1 MNYNEAVFTSPRKFM
16 PSRWLSEDP
25 KTLSLL
31 EDCWSPFSKGSRGCM
46 GKNLAMAEIYI
57 TIAVMARA
65 FSLERMVD
73 RELALREVF
82 GVIYDKP
89 VRMVFSNVID

>member
-1 MNYNEAVFTSPRKFM
+1 MNNNENVYASPQTFM

-25 KTLSLL
+25 KTLGLM

-57 TIAVMARA
+57 TVAVMVRA
-65 FSLERMVD
+65 FFLERMVD
-73 RELALREVF
+73 RELVLREVF

>member
-1 MNYNEAVFTSPRKFM
+1 MNYNETVYPSPRTFI

-25 KTLSLL
+25 KTVSLL
-31 EDCWSPFSKGSRGCM
+31 EDCWSPFSKGSRGCL

-57 TIAVMARA
+57 TIAVIVRA
-65 FSLERMVD
+65 FSLDRLVD
-73 RELALREVF
+73 RDMAVREVF

-89 VRMVFSNVID
+89 VRMVFSNVVD